1 MEQILNLIIE
11 LRDDYGV
18 LPLVLTGGAIIGV
31 LFGICAE
38 RSDFCSRTALLS
50 LMDGSYRAA
59 PVPVLTILIAMLVA
73 LIGTQTAAILGLSTL
88 DEAVHHETE
97 LRIGGIYL
105 GAALFG
111 AGMILA
117 RGCVS
122 RMLVLSARGNIRA
135 VITITFLT
143 LIAWASIS
151 GIFATPRIALAGFGA
166 ISLPLNHGTSA
177 AFITALPL
185 LALLVLWRGG
195 LRALSVGQWASSI
208 VIGLLVLAGFLVTG
222 LIGADDF
229 DPVPVEGLRFL
240 QPVTESLA
248 WFVYGSALPLKFGLS
263 LVIGTL
269 IGAGLSAQ
277 IGRRAALQGFDG
289 APHPA
294 RYLAG
299 ASLMGFGGVVS
310 GGCTI
315 GWLLNNAATAHL
327 GVFIAIAGYVTAYK
341 LLSFTKWAALR
352 PSNLA

>member
-1 MEQILNLIIE
+1 MEQLLTLIID
-11 LRDDYGV
+11 LRDEYGV
-18 LPLVLTGGAIIGV
+18 IPLVLTGGAAIGL
-31 LFGICAE
+31 LFGIAAE

-50 LMDGSYRAA
+50 LMDGSHRTA
-59 PVPVLTILIAMLVA
+59 PIPVLTILIAMLVA

-88 DEAVHHETE
+88 DEAVHHEVD

-105 GAALFG
+105 GAVLFG

-143 LIAWASIS
+143 LVAWASIS
-151 GIFATPRIALAGFGA
+151 GILATPRIALAGFGTLS
-166 ISLPLNHGTSA
+166 ITFNHSSVA
-177 AFITALPL
+177 AGITFLPL
-185 LALLVLWRGG
+185 LALLGFWRRG
-195 LRALSVGQWASSI
+195 LGALSAMQWAAS
-208 VIGLLVLAGFLVTG
+208 VTIGLLVVLGFLVTG
-222 LIGADDF
+222 LVGADDF

-327 GVFIAIAGYVTAYK
+327 GVFVAIAGYVTAYW
-341 LLSFTKWAALR
+341 LLSFTKWAALQ
-352 PSNLA
+352 PSNQA

>member
-1 MEQILNLIIE
+1 MEQILELIIE

-18 LPLVLTGGAIIGV
+18 LPLVLTGGAVIGFV
-31 LFGICAE
+31 FGICAE
-38 RSDFCSRTALLS
+38 RSDFCSRTALVS
-50 LMDGSYRAA
+50 LMDGSHRTA

-73 LIGTQTAAILGLSTL
+73 LIGTQAAALLGLSTL

-105 GAALFG
+105 GAVLFG

-122 RMLVLSARGNIRA
+122 RMLVLSARGNLRA

-151 GIFATPRIALAGFGA
+151 GILAVPRIALAGFGA
-166 ISLPLNHGTSA
+166 ISLPLNHSA
-177 AFITALPL
+177 VAALITVAPL
-185 LALLVLWRGG
+185 LALLVLWRRG
-195 LRALSVGQWASSI
+195 LRALSLGQTTSSVI
-208 VIGLLVLAGFLVTG
+208 IGLLVLAGFLVTG
-222 LIGADDF
+222 VVGADDF

-248 WFVYGSALPLKFGLS
+248 WFVYGAALPLKFGLT
-263 LVIGTL
+263 LVIGT
-269 IGAGLSAQ
+269 IGGAALSAQ
-277 IGRRAALQGFDG
+277 MGRRAVLQGFDG

-294 RYLAG
+294 RYLVG

-341 LLSFTKWAALR
+341 LLSFTKWAALQ
-352 PSNLA
+352 PSNPA